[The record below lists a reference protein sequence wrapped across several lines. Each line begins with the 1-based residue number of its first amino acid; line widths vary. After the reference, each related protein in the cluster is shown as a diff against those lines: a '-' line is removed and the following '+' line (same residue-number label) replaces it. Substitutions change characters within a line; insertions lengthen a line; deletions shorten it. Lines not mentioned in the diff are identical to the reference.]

1 MFGRHFNSSD
11 LLKNS
16 TSGLHVEKDVSL
28 RIFGVIPSGIG
39 VLVTFEFLNHS
50 NTSCSV
56 IYSPWYLER
65 GQAHVQVK
73 FYPIDTRDI

>member
-1 MFGRHFNSSD
+1 MFGRHFNLSD
-11 LLKNS
+11 LLKIS
-16 TSGLHVEKDVSL
+16 TSGLHVEKDGTL
-28 RIFGVIPSGIG
+28 RIFGVIPSGLG

-65 GQAHVQVK
+65 GQTHVQVQ
-73 FYPIDTRDI
+73 FYPH